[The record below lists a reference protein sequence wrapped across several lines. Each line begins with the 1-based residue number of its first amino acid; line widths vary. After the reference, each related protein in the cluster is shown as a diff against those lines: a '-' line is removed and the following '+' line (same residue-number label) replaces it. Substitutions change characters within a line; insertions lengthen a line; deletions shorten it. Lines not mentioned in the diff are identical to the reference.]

1 MNTIT
6 TKHLEV
12 TMSNNKQSIIIP
24 NLVIDLGDAKLTFEK
39 SEININELLDVY
51 MKLEEFIKTN
61 FEHIYL

>member
-1 MNTIT
+1 
-6 TKHLEV
+6 
-12 TMSNNKQSIIIP
+12 MSNNKQSIIIP

-51 MKLEEFIKTN
+51 IKLEEFIKTN